1 MAILAFFW
9 SLGSYG
15 PRAVV
20 LRSMG
25 HTPRSTVRGGYWR
38 PPGPKFDGDHEL
50 AQSPRHPP
58 LWPGPIDGVQGH
70 QDHGL
75 PKDAGEAHS
84 DECSPKGALNLHS

>member
-1 MAILAFFW
+1 MAIFGLLE
-9 SLGSYG
+9 SSGPYTVVYG
-15 PRAVV
+15 PWAVGRV
-20 LRSMG
+20 Q
-25 HTPRSTVRGGYWR
+25 
-38 PPGPKFDGDHEL
+38 GDHKL